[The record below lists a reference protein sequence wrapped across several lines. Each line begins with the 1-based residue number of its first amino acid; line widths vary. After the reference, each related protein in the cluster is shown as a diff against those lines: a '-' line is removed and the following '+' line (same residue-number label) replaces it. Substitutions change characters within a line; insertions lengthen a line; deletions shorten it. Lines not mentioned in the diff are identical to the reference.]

1 MFNNIIVLIG
11 CSLEG
16 VFRCVLLLQGRQ
28 LPIYIQSVLSDYS
41 FRFYPA
47 FSSYLFIP
55 LSASVFFPI
64 FSFPICFRFLR
75 FLCYLLI
82 PYLLPL
88 SSLSFRS
95 LSASAFSAFSVIFFF
110 LISLIYF
117 RFLCLVC
124 VVCFPLIG

>member
-75 FLCYLLI
+75 FLRYLLFPYF

-88 SSLSFRS
+88 SLFGVCSVLSPHWLTRQS
-95 LSASAFSAFSVIFFF
+95 KWKRGVIGSAHWLKQSA
-110 LISLIYF
+110 
-117 RFLCLVC
+117 
-124 VVCFPLIG
+124 